1 MIFYIDPGTGS
12 MIFSLAIGLLS
23 VAWFGIRKVY
33 LKLKYLSP
41 GREKSDGSMLPLVI
55 FSDDKRYWQ
64 TFEPICRELNER
76 GFNITYLTMS
86 ENDPVLHVSYPCLH
100 AEYIG
105 EGNKAFARMNF
116 LKATMLFSTTPGLD
130 VYQWK
135 RSKDV
140 RFYVHIPHGAN
151 DSTTGYRSFGLD
163 YYDAVMLSGQ
173 YQEDAMRELEMLRNL
188 PAKEAVMVGVPYL
201 DKLAERFR
209 ISPELPPHGRTVLVA
224 PTWGASSLFSR
235 FGEAMISALIR
246 TGYHIILRPHPQ
258 SFTADKELMEKL
270 MDQFPDSD
278 QIEWNRDAD
287 NFEVLRKS
295 DIMISDYSGVIFDFA
310 FVFDRPVICADTKMS
325 TDPLD
330 AWWLGKPLWAVDA
343 LPRIGP
349 LLTEDKLPQIKDLI
363 DMALEDH
370 SFTESRHQAR
380 DETWAF
386 RGEGAKRAADY
397 LVSKYEELTG
407 QSGKPD
413 HKLQN
418 DKNRPES

>member
-1 MIFYIDPGTGS
+1 MNN
-12 MIFSLAIGLLS
+12 AI
-23 VAWFGIRKVY
+23 
-33 LKLKYLSP
+33 P
-41 GREKSDGSMLPLVI
+41 
-55 FSDDKRYWQ
+55 
-64 TFEPICRELNER
+64 
-76 GFNITYLTMS
+76 
-86 ENDPVLHVSYPCLH
+86 HLH

-105 EGNKAFARMNF
+105 DGNKAFARLNF
-116 LKATMLFSTTPGLD
+116 LKATLFFATTPGLD

-163 YYDAVMLSGQ
+163 YYDAVMISGQ
-173 YQEDAMRELEMLRNL
+173 YQEDAMRELEKLRGL

-201 DKLAERFR
+201 DKLENRFR
-209 ISPELPPHGRTVLVA
+209 ESPALPPHGRTVLVA

-349 LLTEDKLPQIKDLI
+349 LLTEDKLPQIKELI
-363 DMALEDH
+363 DRAIEDH
-370 SFTESRHQAR
+370 SYTESRHQAR

-386 RGEGAKRAADY
+386 RGEGAKRAAEY
-397 LVSKYEELTG
+397 LIRKYEELTG
-407 QSGKPD
+407 LSGKPEN
-413 HKLQN
+413 KLQN
-418 DKNRPES
+418 DKNKPES